1 MTAAG
6 DFDPFRVDRSGA
18 EPGLHPARAA
28 GDGALGSPER
38 ALFGAG
44 DSGALRNPPG
54 MPTSRGNTLL
64 LVDDTASKR
73 YVLGSWLRRGGYA
86 VIEAATGTEALRRF
100 REGGIDL
107 VVLDVSLPD
116 ISGFEVCELIKSDP
130 AHGTTPVI
138 HVSAAAIQSVD
149 RTRGLEGGAD
159 AYLVEPIDPDEML
172 ATVAAILRYYQARL
186 HAERLA
192 TRLADL
198 ARLSASLGATKSQR
212 ALLHEAATGAT
223 RIFGSPVTIVATAT
237 DGSRLAAVSEGPGG
251 RVELRAAMI
260 ADQVDQPVGI
270 RLTDEP
276 PERWPHVAWPADDT
290 VRVLTIRQRSD
301 RPPLTIVVP
310 TGATMEGAPVLTL
323 FGQTVLSAMNTARL
337 FDEEH
342 DLALTLQRSMLPRT
356 LPYVPGVELAVR
368 YIPAGEGAEIG
379 GDFYEVAKLDDQLIV
394 AVGDVGGHSLHA
406 ATVMGELRHAM
417 RAYIAEGYGPAG
429 VLDRLN
435 HFIARLIPGEIATM
449 CLLSIDVTTGRTKLS
464 NAGHPP
470 PVVRGR
476 DGVRLITD
484 RSPLLGIVVRPA
496 TEVEFVLER
505 DDTVVLYTDGLIETR
520 TETLDESLARLIDAA
535 ESVERDLEAF
545 ATRLLADVGPAAP
558 ADDIA
563 MVVVRRTASHRV

>member
-1 MTAAG
+1 VTAADAIEPSGSERSEGAGRPTIPDGAVLGAAG
-6 DFDPFRVDRSGA
+6 DA
-18 EPGLHPARAA
+18 
-28 GDGALGSPER
+28 
-38 ALFGAG
+38 GAG
-44 DSGALRNPPG
+44 RSPWGTPA
-54 MPTSRGNTLL
+54 SRGHTLL

-73 YVLGSWLRRGGYA
+73 YVLGRWLRRGGYT
-86 VIEAATGTEALRRF
+86 VIEAATGDEALRRF

-116 ISGFEVCELIKSDP
+116 ISGFEVCEIIKRD
-130 AHGTTPVI
+130 AVRGTTPVI
-138 HVSAAAIQSVD
+138 HVSAAAVQSVD
-149 RTRGLEGGAD
+149 RTRGLESGAD
-159 AYLVEPIDPDEML
+159 AYLVEPIDPNEML

-198 ARLSASLGATKSQR
+198 ARLGAALSATTSQR

-223 RIFGSPVTIVATAT
+223 RIFASPVTIVATAP
-237 DGSRLAAVSEGPGG
+237 DGSRLAAVSEGPGE

-260 ADQVDQPVGI
+260 ADSEDRPVGVHI
-270 RLTDEP
+270 TDES
-276 PERWPHVAWPADDT
+276 PERWPHVTWPAGDT
-290 VRVLTIRQRSD
+290 VRVLTIRQRAD
-301 RPPLTIVVP
+301 RPPLSIVVS
-310 TGATMEGAPVLTL
+310 TGSTMEGASVLAL
-323 FGQTVLSAMNTARL
+323 FGQTVMSAMNTARL

-356 LPYVPGVELAVR
+356 LPYVPGLELAVR
-368 YIPAGEGAEIG
+368 YTPAGDRAEIG
-379 GDFYEVAKLDDQLIV
+379 GDFYEVVKLDDQLIV

-406 ATVMGELRHAM
+406 ATVMGELRHAT
-417 RAYIAEGYGPAG
+417 RAYIAEGHGPAG

-449 CLLSIDVTTGRTKLS
+449 CLLSIDVATGRTRLS

-470 PVVRGR
+470 PLLRGR
-476 DGVRLITD
+476 DGVRLITG

-496 TEVEFVLER
+496 TEVEFVLEP

-520 TETLDESLARLIDAA
+520 SEALDESLARLIDAA
-535 ESVERDLEAF
+535 ASVERDLEAF

-563 MVVVRRTASHRV
+563 MVVVRRAISHRV

>member
-1 MTAAG
+1 VTAAD
-6 DFDPFRVDRSGA
+6 DFEASGPDRGA
-18 EPGLHPARAA
+18 ET
-28 GDGALGSPER
+28 GASTPPED
-38 ALFGAG
+38 ALFGGADQAG
-44 DSGALRNPPG
+44 AVRHAVAA
-54 MPTSRGNTLL
+54 PTSRGNTLL

-73 YVLGSWLRRGGYA
+73 YVLGSWLRRGGYT

-116 ISGFEVCELIKSDP
+116 ISGFEVCELIKSDSV
-130 AHGTTPVI
+130 HGTTPVI

-149 RTRGLEGGAD
+149 RTRGLERGAD
-159 AYLVEPIDPDEML
+159 AYLVEPIDPNEML

-192 TRLADL
+192 TRLAEL
-198 ARLSASLGATKSQR
+198 ARLSASLGATTSQR

-223 RIFGSPVTIVATAT
+223 RIFGSPVAIVATT
-237 DGSRLAAVSEGPGG
+237 PDGSRLAAVSQGPGE

-260 ADQVDQPVGI
+260 ADPGDQPVGA
-270 RLTDEP
+270 RVTDESP
-276 PERWPHVAWPADDT
+276 HRWPQVAWPAGDS
-290 VRVLTIRQRSD
+290 VRVLTIRQRTD
-301 RPPLTIVVP
+301 RPPLSIAVP

-323 FGQTVLSAMNTARL
+323 FGQTVMSAMNTARL
-337 FDEEH
+337 YDEEH
-342 DLALTLQRSMLPRT
+342 GLALTLQRSMLPRT
-356 LPYVPGVELAVR
+356 LPYAPGLELAVR
-368 YIPAGEGAEIG
+368 YTPAGERAEIG

-406 ATVMGELRHAM
+406 ATVMGELRHAT
-417 RAYIAEGYGPAG
+417 RAYIAEGHGPAA

-435 HFIARLIPGEIATM
+435 QFIARLIPGEIATM
-449 CLLSIDVTTGRTKLS
+449 CLLSIDVSTGWTRLS

-470 PVVRGR
+470 PLVHGR
-476 DGVRLITD
+476 DGVRLIAD

-496 TEVEFVLER
+496 SEVTFVLEP

-520 TETLDESLARLIDAA
+520 SESLDESLARLIGAA
-535 ESVERDLEAF
+535 SSVERDLEAF
-545 ATRLLADVGPAAP
+545 ATRVLADVGPATP

-563 MVVVRRTASHRV
+563 MVVVRRAASHRV

>member
-1 MTAAG
+1 VTAAH
-6 DFDPFRVDRSGA
+6 DFEPSGPDRGA
-18 EPGLHPARAA
+18 ETGASTAPEDALFAA
-28 GDGALGSPER
+28 PDQAGTVRNALG
-38 ALFGAG
+38 A
-44 DSGALRNPPG
+44 
-54 MPTSRGNTLL
+54 PTSRGNTLL

-73 YVLGSWLRRGGYA
+73 YVLGSWLRRGGYT
-86 VIEAATGTEALRRF
+86 VIDAATGTEALRRF

-130 AHGTTPVI
+130 VHGTTPVI

-149 RTRGLEGGAD
+149 RTRGLERGAD
-159 AYLVEPIDPDEML
+159 AYLVEPIDPNEML

-192 TRLADL
+192 ARLADL
-198 ARLSASLGATKSQR
+198 ARLSASLGAKTSQR

-223 RIFGSPVTIVATAT
+223 RIFGSPVTIVATT
-237 DGSRLAAVSEGPGG
+237 PDGSRLAAVSQGPGE

-260 ADQVDQPVGI
+260 ADPDDQPVGV
-270 RLTDEP
+270 RVTDES
-276 PERWPHVAWPADDT
+276 PERWPHVAWPAEDT
-290 VRVLTIRQRSD
+290 VRVLTIRQRTD
-301 RPPLTIVVP
+301 RPPLSIVVP

-323 FGQTVLSAMNTARL
+323 FGQTVMSAMNTARL
-337 FDEEH
+337 YDEEH

-356 LPYVPGVELAVR
+356 LPYAPGLELAVR
-368 YIPAGEGAEIG
+368 YTPAGERAEIG

-406 ATVMGELRHAM
+406 ATVMGELRHAT
-417 RAYIAEGYGPAG
+417 RAYIAEGHGPAA

-435 HFIARLIPGEIATM
+435 RFIARLIPGEIATM
-449 CLLSIDVTTGRTKLS
+449 CLLSIDVSTGRTRLG

-470 PVVRGR
+470 PLVHGR

-496 TEVEFVLER
+496 TEVEFVLEP

-520 TETLDESLARLIDAA
+520 SETLDESLARLIEAA
-535 ESVERDLEAF
+535 GSVERDLEAF

-563 MVVVRRTASHRV
+563 MVVVRRAVSHRV

>member
-1 MTAAG
+1 VTAAAG
-6 DFDPFRVDRSGA
+6 GASTGATGSGVA
-18 EPGLHPARAA
+18 PRRPIPAS
-28 GDGALGSPER
+28 D
-38 ALFGAG
+38 
-44 DSGALRNPPG
+44 
-54 MPTSRGNTLL
+54 GNTLL

-73 YVLGSWLRRGGYA
+73 YVLGSWLRRGGYT
-86 VIEAATGTEALRRF
+86 VIEAATGTEALDRF
-100 REGGIDL
+100 HQGGIDL

-130 AHGTTPVI
+130 VHGTTPVI
-138 HVSAAAIQSVD
+138 HVSAAAVQSVD
-149 RTRGLEGGAD
+149 RTHGLDRGAD

-198 ARLSASLGATKSQR
+198 ARLSASLGATTSQR

-223 RIFGSPVTIVATAT
+223 HIFGSPVTIIAAAP
-237 DGSRLAAVSEGPGG
+237 DGSRLAAISEGPGQ
-251 RVELRAAMI
+251 RVELRAAMV
-260 ADQVDQPVGI
+260 ADRVDQPVGV
-270 RLTDEP
+270 RVTDES
-276 PERWPHVAWPADDT
+276 PERWPHVAWPDGKT
-290 VRVLTIRQRSD
+290 VRVLTIRQRAD

-310 TGATMEGAPVLTL
+310 TAATMEGAPVLSL
-323 FGQTVLSAMNTARL
+323 FGQIVMSAMNTARL

-356 LPYVPGVELAVR
+356 LPYVPGIDLAVR
-368 YIPAGEGAEIG
+368 YTPAGERAEIG
-379 GDFYEVAKLDDQLIV
+379 GDFYEVAKLDDRLLV

-406 ATVMGELRHAM
+406 ATVMGELRHAT
-417 RAYIAEGYGPAG
+417 RAYIAEGHGPAG

-435 HFIARLIPGEIATM
+435 QFIARLIPGEIATM
-449 CLLSIDVTTGRTKLS
+449 CLLSIDVSTGRTRLS

-470 PVVRGR
+470 PLIVSHG
-476 DGVRLITD
+476 GVRMIAD

-496 TEVEFVLER
+496 TEVEFVLEP

-520 TETLDESLARLIDAA
+520 SETLDEGLARLTYAA
-535 ESVERDLEAF
+535 ENVERDLEAF
-545 ATRLLADVGPAAP
+545 ATRLLAEVGPAAP

-563 MVVVRRTASHRV
+563 MVVVRRSSGRTRG

>member
-1 MTAAG
+1 MTAADAIEPSG
-6 DFDPFRVDRSGA
+6 SERSEGA
-18 EPGLHPARAA
+18 GRPTIPDGAVLGAA
-28 GDGALGSPER
+28 GDA
-38 ALFGAG
+38 GAG
-44 DSGALRNPPG
+44 RSPWGTPA
-54 MPTSRGNTLL
+54 SRGHTLL

-73 YVLGSWLRRGGYA
+73 YVLGRWLRRGGYT
-86 VIEAATGTEALRRF
+86 VIEAATGDEALRRF

-116 ISGFEVCELIKSDP
+116 ISGFEVCEIIKRD
-130 AHGTTPVI
+130 AVRGTTPVI
-138 HVSAAAIQSVD
+138 HVSAAAVQSVD
-149 RTRGLEGGAD
+149 RTRGLESGAD
-159 AYLVEPIDPDEML
+159 AYLVEPIDPNEML

-198 ARLSASLGATKSQR
+198 ARLGAALSATTSQR

-223 RIFGSPVTIVATAT
+223 RIFASPVTIVATAP
-237 DGSRLAAVSEGPGG
+237 DGSRLAAVSEGPGE

-260 ADQVDQPVGI
+260 ADSEDRPVGVHI
-270 RLTDEP
+270 TDES
-276 PERWPHVAWPADDT
+276 PERWPHVTWPAGDT
-290 VRVLTIRQRSD
+290 VRVLTIRQRAD
-301 RPPLTIVVP
+301 RPPLSIVVS
-310 TGATMEGAPVLTL
+310 TGSTMEGASVLAL
-323 FGQTVLSAMNTARL
+323 FGQTVMSAMNTARL

-356 LPYVPGVELAVR
+356 LPYVPGLELAVR
-368 YIPAGEGAEIG
+368 YTPAGDRAEIG
-379 GDFYEVAKLDDQLIV
+379 GDFYEVVKLDDQLIV

-406 ATVMGELRHAM
+406 ATVMGELRHAT
-417 RAYIAEGYGPAG
+417 RAYIAEGHGPAG

-449 CLLSIDVTTGRTKLS
+449 CLLSIDVATGRTRLS

-470 PVVRGR
+470 PLLRGR
-476 DGVRLITD
+476 DGVRLITG

-496 TEVEFVLER
+496 TEVEFVLEP

-520 TETLDESLARLIDAA
+520 SEALDESLARLIDAA
-535 ESVERDLEAF
+535 ASVERDLEAF

-563 MVVVRRTASHRV
+563 MVVVRRAISHRV

>member
-1 MTAAG
+1 VTAADDIEPSG
-6 DFDPFRVDRSGA
+6 PERSGGVGRPTST
-18 EPGLHPARAA
+18 EG
-28 GDGALGSPER
+28 
-38 ALFGAG
+38 ALFGAA
-44 DSGALRNPPG
+44 DDAGAARSSSAT
-54 MPTSRGNTLL
+54 PTSRGDTLL

-73 YVLGSWLRRGGYA
+73 YVLGSWLRRGGYT

-116 ISGFEVCELIKSDP
+116 ISGFEVCELIKTDSV
-130 AHGTTPVI
+130 HGTTPVI

-159 AYLVEPIDPDEML
+159 AYLVEPIDPNEML
-172 ATVAAILRYYQARL
+172 ATVAAILRYYKARL

-198 ARLSASLGATKSQR
+198 ARLSATLGATTSQR
-212 ALLHEAATGAT
+212 ALLYEAASGAT
-223 RIFGSPVTIVATAT
+223 RIFRSPVTIVATAP
-237 DGSRLAAVSEGPGG
+237 DGSRLAAVSEGPGE

-260 ADQVDQPVGI
+260 ADLVDQPVGVRI
-270 RLTDEP
+270 TDESP
-276 PERWPHVAWPADDT
+276 DRWPHVAWPAGDT
-290 VRVLTIRQRSD
+290 VRVLTMRQHSD

-310 TGATMEGAPVLTL
+310 TGATIEGAPVLTL
-323 FGQTVLSAMNTARL
+323 FGQTVMSAMNTARL
-337 FDEEH
+337 YDEEH

-356 LPYVPGVELAVR
+356 LPYVPGLELAVR
-368 YIPAGEGAEIG
+368 YTPAGDRAEIG

-406 ATVMGELRHAM
+406 ATVMGELRHAT
-417 RAYIAEGYGPAG
+417 RAYIAEGHGPAG

-449 CLLSIDVTTGRTKLS
+449 CLLSIDVATGRTRLS

-470 PVVRGR
+470 PLVRAR

-496 TEVEFVLER
+496 TEVEFVLEP

-520 TETLDESLARLIDAA
+520 TETLDESLARLINAA
-535 ESVERDLEAF
+535 GSVERDLEAF
-545 ATRLLADVGPAAP
+545 ATRLLAEVGPSAP

-563 MVVVRRTASHRV
+563 MVVVRRATSHRV

>member
-1 MTAAG
+1 MTAADAIEPSG
-6 DFDPFRVDRSGA
+6 SERSEGA
-18 EPGLHPARAA
+18 GRPTIPDGAVLGAA
-28 GDGALGSPER
+28 GDA
-38 ALFGAG
+38 GAG
-44 DSGALRNPPG
+44 RSPWGTPA
-54 MPTSRGNTLL
+54 SRGHTLL

-73 YVLGSWLRRGGYA
+73 YVLGRWLRRGGYT
-86 VIEAATGTEALRRF
+86 VIEAATGDEALRRF

-116 ISGFEVCELIKSDP
+116 ISGFEVCEIIKRD
-130 AHGTTPVI
+130 AVRGTTPVI
-138 HVSAAAIQSVD
+138 HVSAAAVQSVD
-149 RTRGLEGGAD
+149 RTRGLESGAD
-159 AYLVEPIDPDEML
+159 AYLVEPIDPNEML

-198 ARLSASLGATKSQR
+198 ARLGAALSATASQR

-223 RIFGSPVTIVATAT
+223 RIFASPVTIVATAP
-237 DGSRLAAVSEGPGG
+237 DGSRLAAVSEGPGE

-260 ADQVDQPVGI
+260 ADSEDRPVGVHI
-270 RLTDEP
+270 TDES
-276 PERWPHVAWPADDT
+276 PERWPHVTWPAGDT
-290 VRVLTIRQRSD
+290 VRVLTIRQRAD
-301 RPPLTIVVP
+301 RPPLSIVVS
-310 TGATMEGAPVLTL
+310 TGSTIDGASVLAL
-323 FGQTVLSAMNTARL
+323 FGQTVMSAMNTARL

-356 LPYVPGVELAVR
+356 LPYVPGLELAVR
-368 YIPAGEGAEIG
+368 YTPAGDRAEIG
-379 GDFYEVAKLDDQLIV
+379 GDFYEVVKLDDQLIV

-406 ATVMGELRHAM
+406 ATVMGELRHAT
-417 RAYIAEGYGPAG
+417 RAYIAEGHGPAG

-449 CLLSIDVTTGRTKLS
+449 CLLSIDVATGRTRLS

-470 PVVRGR
+470 PLLRGR
-476 DGVRLITD
+476 DGVRLITG

-496 TEVEFVLER
+496 TEIEFVLEP

-520 TETLDESLARLIDAA
+520 SEALDESLARLIDAA
-535 ESVERDLEAF
+535 ASVERDLEAF

-563 MVVVRRTASHRV
+563 MVVVRRAISHRV

>member
-1 MTAAG
+1 MTAADDIEPSG
-6 DFDPFRVDRSGA
+6 SERSDGA
-18 EPGLHPARAA
+18 GRPTIPDGAVLGAA
-28 GDGALGSPER
+28 GDARAVRSPW
-38 ALFGAG
+38 GT
-44 DSGALRNPPG
+44 
-54 MPTSRGNTLL
+54 PTSRGHTLL

-73 YVLGSWLRRGGYA
+73 YVLGSWLRRGGYT
-86 VIEAATGTEALRRF
+86 VIEAATGDEALRRF

-116 ISGFEVCELIKSDP
+116 ISGFEVCEIIKRD
-130 AHGTTPVI
+130 AVRGTTPVI
-138 HVSAAAIQSVD
+138 HVSAAAVQSVD

-159 AYLVEPIDPDEML
+159 AYLIEPIDPNEML

-198 ARLSASLGATKSQR
+198 ARLSAALSATTSQR

-223 RIFGSPVTIVATAT
+223 RIFGSPVTIVATAP
-237 DGSRLAAVSEGPGG
+237 DGSRLAAVSEGPGE

-260 ADQVDQPVGI
+260 ADSEDRPVGVHI
-270 RLTDEP
+270 TDES
-276 PERWPHVAWPADDT
+276 PERWPHVTWPAGDT
-290 VRVLTIRQRSD
+290 VRVLTIRQRAD
-301 RPPLTIVVP
+301 RPPLSIVVS
-310 TGATMEGAPVLTL
+310 TGSTMEGASVLTL
-323 FGQTVLSAMNTARL
+323 FGQTVMSAMNTARL

-342 DLALTLQRSMLPRT
+342 DLALTLQRSMLPGT
-356 LPYVPGVELAVR
+356 LPYVPGLELAVR
-368 YIPAGEGAEIG
+368 YTPAGDRAEIG

-406 ATVMGELRHAM
+406 ATVMGELRHAT
-417 RAYIAEGYGPAG
+417 RAYIAEGHGPAG

-435 HFIARLIPGEIATM
+435 HFIARLIPGETATM
-449 CLLSIDVTTGRTKLS
+449 CLLSIDIATGRTRLS

-470 PVVRGR
+470 PLVRGR
-476 DGVRLITD
+476 DGVRLIDD

-496 TEVEFVLER
+496 TEVEFVLEP

-520 TETLDESLARLIDAA
+520 SEALDESLARLIDAA
-535 ESVERDLEAF
+535 GSVERDLEAF

-563 MVVVRRTASHRV
+563 MVVVRRALSHRV